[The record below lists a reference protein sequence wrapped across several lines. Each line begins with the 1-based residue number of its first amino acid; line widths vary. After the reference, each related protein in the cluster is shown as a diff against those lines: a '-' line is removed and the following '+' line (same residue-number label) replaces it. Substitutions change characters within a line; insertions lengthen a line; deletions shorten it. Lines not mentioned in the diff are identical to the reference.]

1 MKYVNYKAINKL
13 TGDTKNWQQLYNDIN
28 EHRKNNF
35 MDEQLNIEER
45 LWDYIDGL
53 SGANEKSVIE
63 KLIESNLEWKHKYH
77 ELLEA
82 HQLMQ
87 STELDEPSMRFTKN
101 VMEEIAKYQVA
112 PATRSYINKKI
123 IWGIGGFFIIMI
135 VGFLIYTFSQI
146 SLAGSSSTT
155 PKLLTEY
162 NNTVN
167 KIDWSKIFNNTYTNI
182 FMMVNVVLGLMILDI
197 YLTRKKEQHKEA

>member
-1 MKYVNYKAINKL
+1 MKYVNYSVINKL
-13 TGDTKNWQQLYNDIN
+13 KDRTNNWQELYNNIN

-35 MDEQLNIEER
+35 MNEMQSIEER
-45 LWDYIDGL
+45 LWDYIDGI
-53 SGANEKSVIE
+53 SGEREKSAVAKMIE
-63 KLIESNLEWKHKYH
+63 KHLEWKNKYQ

-87 STELDEPSMRFTKN
+87 SAELEEPSMRFTKN

-123 IWGIGGFFIIMI
+123 IWGIGGFFIVMI
-135 VGFLIYTFSQI
+135 LGFLIYSFSQI
-146 SLAGSSSTT
+146 SFAGSTS

-162 NNTVN
+162 NSAMDKVN
-167 KIDWSKIFNNTYTNI
+167 WNRFFSSTYTNI
-182 FMMVNVVLGLMILDI
+182 FMMVNVVLGLMMLDI
-197 YLTRKKEQHKEA
+197 YLTRKKQQHKEA

>member
-1 MKYVNYKAINKL
+1 MKWVNYKVTDGLAGEGNGDSKL
-13 TGDTKNWQQLYNDIN
+13 SNNISET
-28 EHRKNNF
+28 RKNNF
-35 MDEQLNIEER
+35 MDNELNIEER

-53 SGANEKSVIE
+53 SSVNEKSAIE
-63 KLIESNLEWKHKYH
+63 KLIESNLEWKNKYH

-82 HQLMQ
+82 HLLMQ
-87 STELDEPSMRFTKN
+87 STELDEPSMRFSKN

-123 IWGIGGFFIIMI
+123 IWGIGSFFIMMI

-146 SLAGSSSTT
+146 HLTDTAT

-162 NNTVN
+162 NNTVG
-167 KIDWSKIFNNTYTNI
+167 KIDWGKLFNSTYTNI
-182 FMMVNVVLGLMILDI
+182 FLGINVILGLMMLDI
-197 YLTRKKEQHKEA
+197 YLTRKKQQHKEA

>member
-1 MKYVNYKAINKL
+1 MKYVNYSVINKL
-13 TGDTKNWQQLYNDIN
+13 KDRTNNWQELYNNIN

-35 MDEQLNIEER
+35 MNEMQSIEER
-45 LWDYIDGL
+45 LWDYIDGI
-53 SGANEKSVIE
+53 SGEREKSAVAKMIE
-63 KLIESNLEWKHKYH
+63 KHLEWKNKYQ

-87 STELDEPSMRFTKN
+87 SAELEEPSMRFTKN

-123 IWGIGGFFIIMI
+123 IWGIGGFFIVMI
-135 VGFLIYTFSQI
+135 LGFLIYSFSQI
-146 SLAGSSSTT
+146 SFAGSTS

-162 NNTVN
+162 NSAMDKVN
-167 KIDWSKIFNNTYTNI
+167 WNRFLSSTYTNI
-182 FMMVNVVLGLMILDI
+182 FMMVNVVLGLMMLDI
-197 YLTRKKEQHKEA
+197 YLTRKKQQHKEA

>member
-1 MKYVNYKAINKL
+1 MKWVNYKVTDGLAGEGNGGSKL
-13 TGDTKNWQQLYNDIN
+13 SNNISEK
-28 EHRKNNF
+28 RKNNF
-35 MDEQLNIEER
+35 MDNELNIEER

-53 SGANEKSVIE
+53 SNVNEKSAIE
-63 KLIESNLEWKHKYH
+63 KLIESNLEWKNKYY

-82 HQLMQ
+82 HLLMQ

-123 IWGIGGFFIIMI
+123 IWGIGSFFIMMI
-135 VGFLIYTFSQI
+135 LGFLIYTFSQI
-146 SLAGSSSTT
+146 HLTDTAT

-162 NNTVN
+162 NNTVG
-167 KIDWSKIFNNTYTNI
+167 KIDWGKLFNSTYTNI
-182 FMMVNVVLGLMILDI
+182 FLGINVILGLMMLDI
-197 YLTRKKEQHKEA
+197 YLTRKKQQHKEA

>member
-1 MKYVNYKAINKL
+1 VNYKAINKL
-13 TGDTKNWQQLYNDIN
+13 TDDTNNWQELYNNIS

-53 SGANEKSVIE
+53 SSTNEKSAIE
-63 KLIESNLEWKHKYH
+63 KLIESNLEWKHTYH

-112 PATRSYINKKI
+112 PATRTYINKKV

-135 VGFLIYTFSQI
+135 VGFLIYSFSQL
-146 SLAGSSSTT
+146 SFGNSGAGTT
-155 PKLLTEY
+155 PKIISEY

-182 FMMVNVVLGLMILDI
+182 FMMVNVVLGLMMLDI

>member
-1 MKYVNYKAINKL
+1 MKYVNYRAINKL
-13 TGDTKNWQQLYNDIN
+13 TDGTNIWQGFYNNIN

-35 MDEQLNIEER
+35 MNEQLNMEER

-53 SGANEKSVIE
+53 SNANEKSAIE
-63 KLIESNLEWKHKYH
+63 KMMESNLEWKNKYQ

-87 STELDEPSMRFTKN
+87 SAELEAPSMRFTKN
-101 VMEEIAKYQVA
+101 VMEEIAKYHVA

-123 IWGIGGFFIIMI
+123 IWGIGGFFIVMI
-135 VGFLIYTFSQI
+135 LGFLIYSFSQI
-146 SLAGSSSTT
+146 SFAGSTS
-155 PKLLTEY
+155 PKILTEY
-162 NNTVN
+162 NSAMDKVN
-167 KIDWSKIFNNTYTNI
+167 WSKFFSSTYTNI
-182 FMMVNVVLGLMILDI
+182 FMMVNVVLGLMMLDI